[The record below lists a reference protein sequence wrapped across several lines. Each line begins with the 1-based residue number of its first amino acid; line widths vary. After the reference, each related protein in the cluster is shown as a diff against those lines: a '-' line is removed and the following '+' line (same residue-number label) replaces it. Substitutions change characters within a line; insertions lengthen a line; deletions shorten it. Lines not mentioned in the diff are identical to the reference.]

1 MSVNILGQNLTRLL
15 DERSLTMTTLAD
27 MMGVAKSV
35 VSAWITGKCKPRRY
49 NVQRLCKAL
58 NVSHFDLFTPHN
70 DTMQSQS
77 HSGNTQISIPL
88 DAIQN
93 TDDIDA
99 KTLRFILSHLAVFR
113 KLAANNELYERFLRV
128 WEAVNA

>member
-15 DERSLTMTTLAD
+15 DERSLTMVTLAD
-27 MMGVAKSV
+27 MMGVSKSV
-35 VSAWITGKCKPRRY
+35 VADWINGKCKPRRY
-49 NVQRLCKAL
+49 NVQKLCNAL
-58 NVSHFDLFTPHN
+58 NISHSDLFTPHN
-70 DTMQSQS
+70 DTMQTQS
-77 HSGNTQISIPL
+77 NSGNPQISIPI

-99 KTLRFILSHLAVFR
+99 KTLRFMLSHLAVFR